1 MTTNNPSAPKPV
13 KRSIVRFAPLALI
26 ALILIGFLV
35 FGLDKYLSL
44 EALRH
49 HRAMLVELVSEHPF
63 KSAAIFVLLYSICT
77 AASVPGASLLTVAG
91 GFLFGTS
98 MGGTL
103 AVISATL
110 GAVGVF
116 LAARSAFG
124 DVLRDRLP
132 GSALER
138 LKEGF
143 SANAFNY
150 LLSLRLIPLFPFWLV
165 NLAPAFLG
173 VGLRT
178 FTLATIIGIIP
189 GTFVYAS
196 VGGGLGMTLEMG
208 EEPDFGIIF
217 HPQII
222 TPLIGLAVLAL
233 VPILWRRFGNA
244 GR

>member
-1 MTTNNPSAPKPV
+1 
-13 KRSIVRFAPLALI
+13 
-26 ALILIGFLV
+26 
-35 FGLDKYLSL
+35 
-44 EALRH
+44 
-49 HRAMLVELVSEHPF
+49 MLLELVAIHPIA
-63 KSAAIFVLLYSICT
+63 SAALFIVIYSICT

-91 GFLFGTS
+91 GFLFGTVL
-98 MGGTL
+98 GGTL
-103 AVISATL
+103 AVVSATL
-110 GAVGVF
+110 GAIGVF

-143 SANAFNY
+143 ASNAFNY

-173 VGLRT
+173 VGMRT
-178 FTLATIIGIIP
+178 FASATAIGIIP

-196 VGGGLGMTLEMG
+196 VGGGLGATLEMG

-217 HPQII
+217 HPQIL
-222 TPLIGLAVLAL
+222 TPLIGLGILAL
-233 VPILWRRFGNA
+233 VPILWRRFGSA
-244 GR
+244 DR